1 MEIKKI
7 LKTILSGNTDKVALL
22 YGGSVNDKNAPE
34 ILRVKNVD
42 GVLVG
47 GASLDAKKFYNIIQ
61 AVPEY
66 SQAKV
71 Q

>member
-1 MEIKKI
+1 
-7 LKTILSGNTDKVALL
+7 LL

-47 GASLDAKKFYNIIQ
+47 GASLDAKKFYHIIQ
-61 AVPEY
+61 SVPEY

-71 Q
+71 K